1 MAKKINLADL
11 VFKVSDDGTLKV
23 MAGSAKKAG
32 KSLKEVEQQTDKTT
46 YATKKGIN
54 QTANQTK
61 NFANLARGISGSL
74 VPAYATLAANVFALT
89 AVFGFLKQAADYRV
103 LKEGQA
109 NYAAITGVAYQTLT
123 NAIIRAT
130 DAQVTYT
137 DAAQAAAIGTA
148 AGLSPEQLEK
158 LGAAAKTVSIALGRD
173 VTDSFNRLV
182 RGVTKAEPEL
192 LDELGIILRLEPA
205 TKKYAAA
212 LGVSKESLNAFQ
224 RTQAVTNEVLD
235 QVKIKFDAINAI
247 MDPQTNK
254 INKLTKAFDDLMN
267 QLRMLIAGPA
277 ESLAVFFSE
286 NLGAAIG
293 ALGLFVLPILQGILP
308 AFDEMAANAE
318 KNLAR
323 HNEAVESAKTAL
335 NSYKDT
341 SKAAAAQA
349 TRTFSTLQKRA
360 QDQAAAAGLPQ
371 GRTGSGLRALQEGK
385 TISARQ
391 AAAIKKQINDRNSAY
406 FVANNRLRRN
416 WTKTLDGMVQ
426 AHKVSTGRIKVEA
439 KGLELFFKKTGA
451 QILVGWKATMG
462 AMSSAAAKAG
472 RVINK
477 AFAFFT
483 YASIALLAFEGIKAG
498 LEKMGLLGKKTDDA
512 ENSLSNL
519 LQTQRDFNKELDVM
533 LGKNKQLAE
542 KNLTMG
548 MNQLLKQNADMLAGA
563 QISRNLNEIANMRA
577 NLPGDKIDV
586 SKVRTKGGAKII
598 GTGTFKTE
606 RSLVTG
612 RSKQIEITRNLT
624 AAELEYYNASKK
636 ADLQEQAFLETIT
649 KLTEDKFPELKGI
662 LDKELPQSFDGIGEK
677 ERKFIIET
685 IAAGNAVKYLEQNA
699 ASLDETLRSM
709 GVQSNS
715 AITNLKQIEASRDA
729 YRAKIKGPAFDPTS
743 EMGKADIAEEKRLS
757 GIATAQRSVI
767 DQTQALAVLKSTNA
781 AEKERINQRIYGAT
795 ILGQKQQVLL
805 QINEKQAQIDKIRA
819 DIALQELLMRDA
831 TDKESFQEKIAQMK
845 AEEQLLIT
853 QKKGLQDSINLTK
866 QLGVVA
872 TEAFANSMQKG
883 IQGVI
888 EGTMSIKDAFKS
900 MAASILQSLAQVLA
914 KMLTMR
920 ILSSAFGI
928 PMADGG
934 IIPMAKGGII
944 KGYKYGGIATEP
956 TYLVGEAG
964 PEAVV
969 PLPDGRSIPVNMNG
983 SGGTNNVTIN
993 VDANGGTS
1001 STMDGEK
1008 GKALGMAIQAAVMET
1023 IQREKRPGG
1032 VLSRN

>member
-32 KSLKEVEQQTDKTT
+32 KSLKDVEQQTDKTT

-103 LKEGQA
+103 LQQGQSA
-109 NYAAITGVAYQTLT
+109 YAAVTGVAYKTLT
-123 NAIIRAT
+123 NTIIEAT
-130 DAQVTYT
+130 DAQIKYS

-148 AGLSPEQLEK
+148 AGLSPEQLGK
-158 LGAAAKTVSIALGRD
+158 LAEAAKTVSIALGRD
-173 VTDSFNRLV
+173 VTDSFNRLI
-182 RGVTKAEPEL
+182 RGTTKAEPEL
-192 LDELGIILRLEPA
+192 LDELGIVLRLETA
-205 TKKYAAA
+205 TKNYAAK
-212 LGVSKESLNAFQ
+212 LGVAKESLNAFQ
-224 RTQAVTNEVLD
+224 RTQAVTIDVMD
-235 QVKIKFDAINAI
+235 QVESKFAAINAI
-247 MDPQTNK
+247 IDPETNK

-267 QLRMLIAGPA
+267 NVRSFIAGPA

-323 HNEAVESAKTAL
+323 HNEAVEQAKTAL
-335 NSYKDT
+335 NAYKDT
-341 SKAAAAQA
+341 SKEAAAQA
-349 TRTFSTLQKRA
+349 TRTFSSLQKKA

-371 GRTGSGLRALQEGK
+371 GRAGSGLRALQEGK

-391 AAAIKKQINDRNSAY
+391 ASAIQKQINDRNSIY
-406 FVANNRLRRN
+406 FVANNKLRQN
-416 WTKTLDGMVQ
+416 WTKTLENMVQ
-426 AHKVSTGRIKVEA
+426 ANKVATGRIKAEA

-451 QILVGWKATMG
+451 QILVGWKSTMS
-462 AMSSAAAKAG
+462 AMSAAAATAG
-472 RVINK
+472 KIINK
-477 AFAFFT
+477 AFVFFT
-483 YASIALLAFEGIKAG
+483 YASIALLAFEGIKEG
-498 LEKMGLLGKKTDDA
+498 LEKLGLLSSAADGANTALGKLA
-512 ENSLSNL
+512 R
-519 LQTQRDFNKELDVM
+519 TQRELNKELLEM
-533 LGKNKQLAE
+533 LNADKKLAAEGLDLTMNQILKRNGDRLSSAALGPSLEALRANRAKMAEIQAQLVTPTPTFTKSEKLEMIYPTGTSEAQQKELQSQLEGLKKAE
-542 KNLTMG
+542 KNYL
-548 MNQLLKQNADMLAGA
+548 
-563 QISRNLNEIANMRA
+563 E
-577 NLPGDKIDV
+577 GDKGLI
-586 SKVRTKGGAKII
+586 R
-598 GTGTFKTE
+598 
-606 RSLVTG
+606 R
-612 RSKQIEITRNLT
+612 IEILSETYPQFSNLIKDGKLVNDDLSESQYRLIDSYQST
-624 AAELEYYNASKK
+624 AAAVK
-636 ADLQEQAFLETIT
+636 FLEQSEASYQQTLQGRFGKTSPERAAQKMAESRLEALQTTVGSRQMQDAIMAGDPSAIAEYKKYEDT
-649 KLTEDKFPELKGI
+649 RKVASAMKTSDIGQRKAVTDQQKLAI
-662 LDKELPQSFDGIGEK
+662 QKELI
-677 ERKFIIET
+677 
-685 IAAGNAVKYLEQNA
+685 N
-699 ASLDETLRSM
+699 
-709 GVQSNS
+709 NS
-715 AITNLKQIEASRDA
+715 
-729 YRAKIKGPAFDPTS
+729 
-743 EMGKADIAEEKRLS
+743 
-757 GIATAQRSVI
+757 
-767 DQTQALAVLKSTNA
+767 
-781 AEKERINQRIYGAT
+781 IYGAT
-795 ILGQKQQVLL
+795 MLGQKQQTLL
-805 QINEKQAQIDKIRA
+805 QISEKQAQIDSLRVQ
-819 DIALQELLMRDA
+819 IAERKALLDQA
-831 TDKESFQEKIAQMK
+831 EDPIAAQRGIDDL
-845 AEEQLLIT
+845 EHQVTLLGK
-853 QKKGLQDSINLTK
+853 QKLGLENSINLTRE
-866 QLGVVA
+866 LGVAA

-944 KGYKYGGIATEP
+944 KGYKSGGIATEP

-1001 STMDGEK
+1001 STMDGER

>member
-32 KSLKEVEQQTDKTT
+32 KSLKDVEQQTDKTT

-61 NFANLARGISGSL
+61 NFANMARGISGSL

-103 LKEGQA
+103 LQQGQA
-109 NYAAITGVAYQTLT
+109 AYAAVTGIAYKTLT
-123 NAIIRAT
+123 NTIIEAT
-130 DAQVTYT
+130 DAQIRYA

-148 AGLSPEQLEK
+148 AGLSPEQLGK
-158 LGAAAKTVSIALGRD
+158 LAEAAKTVSIALGRD
-173 VTDSFNRLV
+173 VTDSFNRLI
-182 RGVTKAEPEL
+182 RGTTKAEPEL
-192 LDELGIILRLEPA
+192 LDELGIVLRLETA
-205 TKKYAAA
+205 TKNYAAQ
-212 LGVSKESLNAFQ
+212 LGVAKESLNAFQ
-224 RTQAVTNEVLD
+224 RTQAVTVDVLS
-235 QVKIKFDAINAI
+235 QVETKFAAINAI
-247 MDPQTNK
+247 IDPETNK

-267 QLRMLIAGPA
+267 NLRSFIAGPA

-318 KNLAR
+318 KNLAK
-323 HNEAVESAKTAL
+323 HNEAVEAAKTAL

-426 AHKVSTGRIKVEA
+426 AHKVSTGRIKAEA

-451 QILVGWKATMG
+451 QILVGWKATMRG
-462 AMSSAAAKAG
+462 MSAAAATAG
-472 RVINK
+472 KVINK

-483 YASIALLAFEGIKAG
+483 YASIALLAFEGIKEG
-498 LEKMGLLGKKTDDA
+498 LEKLGLLSSAAEGANTALGKLA
-512 ENSLSNL
+512 
-519 LQTQRDFNKELDVM
+519 QTQKELNKELLEM
-533 LGKNKQLAE
+533 LNADKKLAAEGLDLTMNQILKRNGDRLTSAALGPSLRALRANRAKMAEIQAQLITPSQSFTKSGTLNLIYPKGTSEAQQKELELQLEALKKAE
-542 KNLTMG
+542 KDYL
-548 MNQLLKQNADMLAGA
+548 
-563 QISRNLNEIANMRA
+563 E
-577 NLPGDKIDV
+577 GDKGLI
-586 SKVRTKGGAKII
+586 R
-598 GTGTFKTE
+598 
-606 RSLVTG
+606 R
-612 RSKQIEITRNLT
+612 IEILSETYPEFSNLIKDGKLINDDLSESQYRLIDSYQST
-624 AAELEYYNASKK
+624 AAAVK
-636 ADLQEQAFLETIT
+636 FLEQSEASYQQTLQGRFGKTSPERAAQKMAESRLEALQTTVGSRQMQDAIMAGDPSAIAEYKKYEDT
-649 KLTEDKFPELKGI
+649 RKVVRAMQTSDIGQRKATTDQQKLAI
-662 LDKELPQSFDGIGEK
+662 QKELIK
-677 ERKFIIET
+677 
-685 IAAGNAVKYLEQNA
+685 
-699 ASLDETLRSM
+699 
-709 GVQSNS
+709 NS
-715 AITNLKQIEASRDA
+715 
-729 YRAKIKGPAFDPTS
+729 
-743 EMGKADIAEEKRLS
+743 
-757 GIATAQRSVI
+757 
-767 DQTQALAVLKSTNA
+767 
-781 AEKERINQRIYGAT
+781 IYGAT
-795 ILGQKQQVLL
+795 ILGQKQQTLL
-805 QINEKQAQIDKIRA
+805 QISEKQAQIDSLRVQ
-819 DIALQELLMRDA
+819 IAERKALLDQA
-831 TDKESFQEKIAQMK
+831 EDPIAAQRGI
-845 AEEQLLIT
+845 EDLEHQVSLLGK
-853 QKKGLQDSINLTK
+853 QKLGLENSINLTRE
-866 QLGVVA
+866 LGVVA

-934 IIPMAKGGII
+934 IIPMAKGGVI
-944 KGYKYGGIATEP
+944 KGYASGGIATEP

-969 PLPDGRSIPVNMNG
+969 PLPDGRSIPVKMNG
-983 SGGTNNVTIN
+983 SGGTNNITIN
-993 VDANGGTS
+993 VDAKGGS
-1001 STMDGEK
+1001 STTMDGER
-1008 GKALGMAIQAAVMET
+1008 GKALGVAIQAAVMET